1 VKPNFI
7 NGAQGLSGV
16 EAFLCVAANSSFR
29 KAAEKLGI
37 SPSAV
42 SQQIRSLEERL
53 GVPLLNRTTRSVGLT
68 EAGQIFRAR
77 AAPALLG
84 LQHAFEET
92 SNLSEPA
99 GLLRLHVPKGALPML
114 IEPILGEFCTRYP
127 RIGLEVLTE
136 DFVPDLIAGGFDA
149 GVQLGEN
156 LAADSV
162 ALRLTRPIRF
172 VVVGTPDYLE
182 RNGTP
187 ASPGDLRHHDCIGL
201 RLDRQRTAVWNFLEG
216 GRQIQMPISGRIV
229 SDDYGLCVSAAANGL
244 GLFQVAENIVE
255 EALASGELCTVLDD
269 YVAPSNGLFLHYPS
283 RTQVMP
289 KLRVF
294 IDHVRRHLG
303 R

>member
-1 VKPNFI
+1 M
-7 NGAQGLSGV
+7 NGTAGLSGV
-16 EAFLCVAANSSFR
+16 EAFLRVATHGNFR
-29 KAAEKLGI
+29 RAAEELGV

-53 GVPLLNRTTRSVGLT
+53 GVPLLTRTTRSVGLT
-68 EAGQIFRAR
+68 EAGQVFRAR
-77 AAPALLG
+77 AAPAMLG
-84 LQHAFEET
+84 LQQAWEET

-149 GVQLGEN
+149 GVQLGEM

-172 VVVGTPDYLE
+172 VVVGTPDYLD

-187 ASPGDLRHHDCIGL
+187 ASPGDLRQHECISL
-201 RLDRQRTAVWNFLEG
+201 RLDRQKSAVWNFLEQ
-216 GRQIQMPISGRIV
+216 GRQVQVPVSGRIV
-229 SDDYGLCVSAAANGL
+229 SDDYSLCISAAASGL
-244 GLFQVAENIVE
+244 GLFQVAENVVE
-255 EALASGELCTVLDD
+255 DALASGELRTVLDAF
-269 YVAPSNGLFLHYPS
+269 VAPSDGLFLHYPS